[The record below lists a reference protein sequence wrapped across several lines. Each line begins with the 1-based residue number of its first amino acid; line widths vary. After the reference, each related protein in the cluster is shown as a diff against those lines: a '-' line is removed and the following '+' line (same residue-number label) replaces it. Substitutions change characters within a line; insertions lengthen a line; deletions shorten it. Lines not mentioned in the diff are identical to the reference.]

1 MRRAFWRRVKH
12 AGGDAVA
19 NLSIEAVKQQRRWV
33 CWKLTKVPG
42 RDKPTKVPYMP
53 NGRKAESDDPDTW
66 STYAEC
72 NAVVAQF
79 SGVGC
84 VLGDGVFG
92 VDIDECCDAV
102 TGKFTPESREIVIA
116 LDTYAEYSYSG
127 DGCHLLGLGD
137 LDEKYRKNKRKVI
150 VKAVPGCKQI
160 EIKSAGF
167 YFVYTGR
174 HLVKT
179 PPDLMQRQAQLDELC
194 AKVAAVT
201 KSGLIVSAPDEAAR
215 FAKLWAGDMSDY
227 ADNHSVADMAL
238 VHILARRFNNNAFLI
253 DQEFYKSGLYREKW
267 DRLDYKW
274 STIWK
279 VIKGAE
285 VAPAFDDDEPMD
297 EDGPTEYLVEALSES
312 HEGWCPFGEVSL
324 IGAPSGAGKTY
335 FALTVLEKSRNSQ
348 EVWGHKSTP
357 REYRALLH
365 DRSKK
370 AMSRT
375 IRHMKL
381 TPEVRE
387 RIIRLTPAQ
396 QAMTPAESLES
407 LIVDH
412 PGVQVWFIEGLDL
425 WSKNMVK
432 MEVLS
437 PEIDALQR
445 VATKHNVC
453 VLATVGAPKMKG
465 DERYF
470 GRDALYGSSVL
481 ARKVET
487 VILISLTNRE
497 DADSVRQ
504 YDVYPRNGKMEK
516 LYMKWEPAQG
526 LVITEKPPEPEPVQK
541 VSKAMSH
548 VARNCFHKFKP
559 GDRVVYSLDLGS
571 EGTFRRWRDNAVETG
586 TVVEHSDGF
595 YMAASGTGAVTSA

>member
-1 MRRAFWRRVKH
+1 MGKF
-12 AGGDAVA
+12 
-19 NLSIEAVKQQRRWV
+19 SIEDLKQHNRWV

-42 RDKPTKVPYMP
+42 RLKPAKVPYTP
-53 NGRKAESDDPDTW
+53 AGRKAACDDPSTW
-66 STYAEC
+66 SSYAEC
-72 NAVVAQF
+72 IAVAAEF
-79 SGVGC
+79 SGVGYA
-84 VLGDGVFG
+84 LGGGVFG

-102 TGKFTPESREIVIA
+102 TGKFTSESRDVVIA

-127 DGCHLLGLGD
+127 DGCHLLGVGD

-160 EIKSAGF
+160 EIKSDGF

-174 HLVKT
+174 HISKT
-179 PPDLMQRQAQLDELC
+179 PPDLMPRQTQLDALC
-194 AKVAAVT
+194 EQVAAAGKV
-201 KSGLIVSAPDEAAR
+201 GLSLAVPDEAAR
-215 FAKLWAGDMSDY
+215 FQKLMAGDMGDY

-238 VHILARRFNNNAFLI
+238 VNILARRFNNNAFLI
-253 DQEFYKSGLYREKW
+253 DQEFCKSGLYREKW

-285 VAPAFDDDEPMD
+285 IATAFDDEEPMD

-335 FALTVLEKSRNSQ
+335 FALTVLEKVRKG
-348 EVWGHKSTP
+348 EDVWEHKNT
-357 REYRALLH
+357 RRDYRALLH

-375 IRHMKL
+375 VRHMKL
-381 TPEVRE
+381 PPEVRD
-387 RIIRLTPAQ
+387 RIIRLSTAQ
-396 QAMTPAESLES
+396 QAMTPAEALES
-407 LIVDH
+407 LILDY

-425 WSKNMVK
+425 WAPNMMK
-432 MEVLS
+432 MEILAPV
-437 PEIDALQR
+437 IDALQR
-445 VATKHNVC
+445 VATKYNVC

-465 DERYF
+465 DDRYF
-470 GRDALYGSSVL
+470 GRDALYGSSAL

-504 YDVYPRNGKMEK
+504 YDVMPRNGKTEK
-516 LYMKWEPAQG
+516 MYMKWEHPRG
-526 LVITEKPPEPEPVQK
+526 LVLTEKPPDIEPEKK
-541 VSKAMSH
+541 VSKAMAH
-548 VARNCFHKFKP
+548 MARNCFHKFKP
-559 GDRVVYSLDLGS
+559 GDEVTYSKELGAS
-571 EGTFRRWRDNAVETG
+571 TTFYRWRDEAVECG
-586 TVVEHSDGF
+586 QVVNHGGCYFMS
-595 YMAASGTGAVTSA
+595 ASGTGVVASV

>member
-1 MRRAFWRRVKH
+1 MSTI
-12 AGGDAVA
+12 DD
-19 NLSIEAVKQQRRWV
+19 LKQQKRWV

-42 RDKPTKVPYMP
+42 RDKLTKVPYMP
-53 NGRKAESDDPDTW
+53 SGRKAAADDPATW

-72 NAVVAQF
+72 DAVVSQF

-84 VLGDGVFG
+84 ALGEVDGAFIFG

-116 LDTYAEYSYSG
+116 LDTYTEYSYSG
-127 DGCHLLGLGD
+127 DGCHLLGIGD

-174 HLVKT
+174 HIGKT
-179 PPDLMQRQAQLDELC
+179 PWDLMPRQAQLDALC

-201 KSGLIVSAPDEAAR
+201 KTGLSVSAPDEAAR

-238 VHILARRFNNNAFLI
+238 VGILARRFNNNPFLI
-253 DQEFYKSGLYREKW
+253 DTEFCKSGLYREKW

-279 VIKGAE
+279 AIKGAE
-285 VAPAFDDDEPMD
+285 VVAPFSDAEAME
-297 EDGPTEYLVEALSES
+297 EDGPTEYLVEALTEA
-312 HEGWCPFGEVSL
+312 HEGWCPLGEVSL

-335 FALTVLEKSRNSQ
+335 FALTLLEKGRKTG
-348 EVWGHKSTP
+348 EVWGHKCIP

-370 AMSRT
+370 AMGRT

-381 TPEVRE
+381 SPEVRD

-396 QAMTPAESLES
+396 QAMSPAEALES
-407 LIVDH
+407 LILNN
-412 PGVQVWFIEGLDL
+412 PGVQVWLIEGLDL
-425 WSKNMVK
+425 WAPNMLK
-432 MEVLS
+432 MEVLA
-437 PEIDALQR
+437 PVIDALQR

-453 VLATVGAPKMKG
+453 VVGTVGSPKMKG
-465 DERYF
+465 DDRYF
-470 GRDALYGSSVL
+470 GRDALFGSSAL
-481 ARKVET
+481 ARKAET

-497 DADSVRQ
+497 DGDSVRQ
-504 YDVYPRNGKMEK
+504 YDVMPRNGKTEK
-516 LYMKWEPAQG
+516 LYMKWDASQG
-526 LVITEKPPEPEPVQK
+526 LVLTEKPADPQPVHK
-541 VSKAMSH
+541 ISKAM
-548 VARNCFHKFKP
+548 A
-559 GDRVVYSLDLGS
+559 L
-571 EGTFRRWRDNAVETG
+571 
-586 TVVEHSDGF
+586 
-595 YMAASGTGAVTSA
+595 MAAQLPFRSSSPVTAWFIRGT

>member
-1 MRRAFWRRVKH
+1 MTTIDELK
-12 AGGDAVA
+12 
-19 NLSIEAVKQQRRWV
+19 EQRRWV
-33 CWKLTKVPG
+33 CWKLETVS
-42 RDKPTKVPYMP
+42 DKQTKVPYTV
-53 NGRKAESDDPDTW
+53 NGRKASSDDPRTW

-72 NAVVAQF
+72 MAVVSQF

-84 VLGDGVFG
+84 VLGDGIFG

-127 DGCHLLGLGD
+127 DGCHVLGVGD

-150 VKAVPGCKQI
+150 VKKIPGCKQI
-160 EIKSAGF
+160 EIKSDGF

-174 HLVKT
+174 HLAKT
-179 PPDLMQRQAQLDELC
+179 PAELMPRQEQLNGLC
-194 AKVAAVT
+194 AKVAAV
-201 KSGLIVSAPDEAAR
+201 SGITVSVPASDENAR
-215 FAKLWAGDMSDY
+215 FQKLWAGDMSDY
-227 ADNHSVADMAL
+227 ADNHSIADMAL
-238 VHILARRFNNNAFLI
+238 VGILARRFNNNAFLI
-253 DQEFYKSGLYREKW
+253 DQEFCKSGLYREKW

-279 VIKGAE
+279 VIKGADDT
-285 VAPAFDDDEPMD
+285 PAFDSEEPME
-297 EDGPTEYLVEALSES
+297 EDGPTEYLVEALSEA

-335 FALTVLEKSRNSQ
+335 WALTVLEKARKAD
-348 EVWGHKSTP
+348 EVWNHKTKP

-370 AMSRT
+370 AMGRT
-375 IRHMKL
+375 IRHMRL
-381 TPEVRE
+381 PQEMQE
-387 RIIRLTPAQ
+387 RIIRLSTAQ
-396 QAMTPAESLES
+396 QAMTPAESLQS
-407 LIVDH
+407 LILEN

-432 MEVLS
+432 MEVLG

-453 VLATVGAPKMKG
+453 ILATVGSPKMKG
-465 DERYF
+465 DDRYF

-487 VILISLTNRE
+487 VVLITLTDRA

-504 YDVYPRNGKMEK
+504 YDIYPRNGKMEK
-516 LYMKWEPAQG
+516 LYLAWEPSKG
-526 LVITEKPPEPEPVQK
+526 LVVTEKPPEPEPERK
-541 VSKAMSH
+541 AVSKAMAH
-548 VARNCFHKFKP
+548 MARNCFHRFKP
-559 GDRVVYSLDLGS
+559 GDEVVYSPDLGAN
-571 EGTFRRWRDNAVETG
+571 GTFYRWRDDAMDRG
-586 TVVEHSDGF
+586 LVVHHSGKY
-595 YMAASGTGAVTSA
+595 YMAASGTGVVTSA

>member
-1 MRRAFWRRVKH
+1 MTMT
-12 AGGDAVA
+12 
-19 NLSIEAVKQQRRWV
+19 NLTIDDLKLQRRWV
-33 CWKLTKVPG
+33 CWRLTKVPG

-53 NGRKAESDDPDTW
+53 SGRKAESDDPATW

-72 NAVVAQF
+72 KAVVSQF

-150 VKAVPGCKQI
+150 VKAIPGCKQI

-174 HLVKT
+174 HLDKT
-179 PPDLMQRQAQLDELC
+179 PWDLVPRQAQLDALC
-194 AKVAAVT
+194 AKVAAVAKT
-201 KSGLIVSAPDEAAR
+201 GLSVSTPEDEAAR

-227 ADNHSVADMAL
+227 ADNHSVSDMAL
-238 VHILARRFNNNAFLI
+238 VNILARRVNNNAFLI
-253 DQEFYKSGLYREKW
+253 DAEFCKSGLYREKW

-285 VAPAFDDDEPMD
+285 VAAAFDEEEPME
-297 EDGPTEYLVEALSES
+297 EDGPTEYLVDALSDA

-335 FALTVLEKSRNSQ
+335 FGLTVLEKARKSS
-348 EVWGHKSTP
+348 EVWGHKTSP

-370 AMSRT
+370 AMGRT
-375 IRHMKL
+375 IRHMRL
-381 TPEVRE
+381 PPEMQD

-396 QAMTPAESLES
+396 QAMSPAEALES
-407 LIVDH
+407 LILDN

-453 VLATVGAPKMKG
+453 VLATVGSPKMKG
-465 DERYF
+465 DDRYF

-497 DADSVRQ
+497 DADSPRQ

-516 LYMKWEPAQG
+516 MWMKWEPGQG
-526 LVITEKPPEPEPVQK
+526 LVLTEKPPDPEPERK
-541 VSKAMSH
+541 VSKAMAH
-548 VARNCFHKFKP
+548 MAQNCFHRFKP
-559 GDRVVYSLDLGS
+559 GDEVTYCRELGS
-571 EGTFRRWRDNAVETG
+571 NATFYRWRDDAVETG
-586 TVVEHSDGF
+586 QVVNHGGCF
-595 YMAASGTGAVTSA
+595 YMATSGTGVVVSA

>member
-1 MRRAFWRRVKH
+1 M
-12 AGGDAVA
+12 
-19 NLSIEAVKQQRRWV
+19 SITIDDLKQQKRWV
-33 CWKLTKVPG
+33 CWKLTNVPG
-42 RDKPTKVPYMP
+42 KPKPTKVPYQP
-53 NGRKAESDDPDTW
+53 NGRKAESNEPSTW

-72 NAVVAQF
+72 VAVVSNF

-116 LDTYAEYSYSG
+116 LDTYGEYSYSG
-127 DGCHLLGLGD
+127 DGCHLLGVGD

-150 VKAVPGCKQI
+150 VKAIPGCKQI
-160 EIKSAGF
+160 EIKSDGF

-174 HLVKT
+174 HLSKT
-179 PPDLMQRQAQLDELC
+179 PADLMPRQAQLDALC
-194 AKVAAVT
+194 DKVAAVT
-201 KSGLIVSAPDEAAR
+201 KPGVSVSAPDEAAR
-215 FAKLWAGDMSDY
+215 FEKLWAGDMSDY

-238 VHILARRFNNNAFLI
+238 VGILARRFNNNAFLI
-253 DQEFYKSGLYREKW
+253 DAEFCKSGLYREKW

-279 VIKGAE
+279 VIKGAD
-285 VAPAFDDDEPMD
+285 VAAAFDDEEPME
-297 EDGPTEYLVEALSES
+297 EDGETLYLVDALSEA

-335 FALTVLEKSRNSQ
+335 FALTVLEKVRNGLD
-348 EVWGHKSTP
+348 VWGHKSTP

-370 AMSRT
+370 AMART
-375 IRHMKL
+375 VRHMKL
-381 TPEVRE
+381 PPEVRD
-387 RIIRLTPAQ
+387 RIIRLSTAQ
-396 QAMTPAESLES
+396 QAMSPAEALES
-407 LIVDH
+407 LILDN
-412 PGVQVWFIEGLDL
+412 PGVQVWFIEGLDM
-425 WSKNMVK
+425 WSKNMLK

-453 VLATVGAPKMKG
+453 VLATVGAPKMKA
-465 DERYF
+465 DDRYF

-487 VILISLTNRE
+487 VVLIALTNRE
-497 DADSVRQ
+497 DADSTRQ
-504 YDVYPRNGKMEK
+504 YEVYPRNGKMEK
-516 LYMKWEPAQG
+516 LYMKWEPGQG
-526 LVITEKPPEPEPVQK
+526 LVVTEKPPDPEPEKK
-541 VSKAMSH
+541 VSKAMVH
-548 VARNCFHKFKP
+548 MARNCFHRFKP
-559 GDRVVYSLDLGS
+559 GDEVVYSKELGAHS
-571 EGTFRRWRDNAVETG
+571 TFYRWRDDAVECG
-586 TVVEHSDGF
+586 QVVNHGGCF
-595 YMAASGTGAVTSA
+595 YMATSGTGVVSSA

>member
-1 MRRAFWRRVKH
+1 MTIAE
-12 AGGDAVA
+12 
-19 NLSIEAVKQQRRWV
+19 LQQQKRWV
-33 CWKLTKVPG
+33 CWKLTKVSG

-53 NGRKAESDDPDTW
+53 SGRKAESDDPATW
-66 STYAEC
+66 STYADC
-72 NAVVAQF
+72 NAVVSQF

-150 VKAVPGCKQI
+150 VKAVPGSKQI

-174 HLVKT
+174 HLAKT
-179 PPDLMQRQAQLDELC
+179 PPDLLPRQAQLDTLC

-201 KSGLIVSAPDEAAR
+201 KDSLTVSAPDEAAR
-215 FAKLWAGDMSDY
+215 FEKLWRGDMSDY

-238 VHILARRFNNNAFLI
+238 VSILARRFNNNAFLI
-253 DQEFYKSGLYREKW
+253 DAEFCKSGLYREKW
-267 DRLDYKW
+267 DRPDYKW

-279 VIKGAE
+279 VIKDAAI
-285 VAPAFDDDEPMD
+285 APAFDDEEPLD
-297 EDGPTEYLVEALSES
+297 EDGPTEYLVEALSEA

-335 FALTVLEKSRNSQ
+335 FALTVLEKVHKR
-348 EVWGHKSTP
+348 EDVWGHKSTP
-357 REYRALLH
+357 REYRAVLN

-370 AMSRT
+370 AMGRT
-375 IRHMKL
+375 IRHMQL
-381 TPEVRE
+381 PPEIAE
-387 RIIRLTPAQ
+387 RIIRLSSAQ
-396 QAMTPAESLES
+396 QAMSPAEALES
-407 LIVDH
+407 LILDN

-453 VLATVGAPKMKG
+453 ILATVGSPKMRG
-465 DERYF
+465 DDRYF
-470 GRDALYGSSVL
+470 GRDALYGSSAL

-497 DADSVRQ
+497 DADSVRL
-504 YDVYPRNGKMEK
+504 YDVMPRNGKTEK
-516 LYMKWEPAQG
+516 LYMKWEHSQG
-526 LVITEKPPEPEPVQK
+526 LVITEKPPDPEPVKK
-541 VSKAMSH
+541 VSEVMARM
-548 VARNCFHKFKP
+548 ARNCFHKFKP
-559 GDRVVYSLDLGS
+559 GDEVTHSNDLGS
-571 EGTFRRWRDNAVETG
+571 ASTFYRWRDAAVESG
-586 TVVEHSDGF
+586 QVVNHGRCF
-595 YMAASGTGAVTSA
+595 YMATSGTGVVASV

>member
-1 MRRAFWRRVKH
+1 MTS
-12 AGGDAVA
+12 
-19 NLSIEAVKQQRRWV
+19 LSIEYLKWQRRWV
-33 CWKLTKVPG
+33 CWKLTNVAG
-42 RDKPTKVPYMP
+42 RDKPTKVPYQP
-53 NGRKAESDDPDTW
+53 NGRKAESDDPATW

-72 NAVVAQF
+72 NAVVSQF
-79 SGVGC
+79 SGIGC
-84 VLGDGVFG
+84 VLGEVDGLCAFG

-102 TGKFTPESREIVIA
+102 TGKFTPESREIVIS
-116 LDTYAEYSYSG
+116 LDTYAEYSFSG
-127 DGCHLLGLGD
+127 DGCHLLGIGD

-174 HLVKT
+174 HLSKT
-179 PPDLMQRQAQLDELC
+179 PSDLMPRQAQLDALC

-201 KSGLIVSAPDEAAR
+201 KDKLTVSAPDEAAR

-227 ADNHSVADMAL
+227 ADNHSIADMAL
-238 VHILARRFNNNAFLI
+238 VSILARRFSNNAFLI
-253 DQEFYKSGLYREKW
+253 DAEFCKSGLYRDKW

-285 VAPAFDDDEPMD
+285 VAAAFDDEEPMD
-297 EDGPTEYLVEALSES
+297 EDGETSYLVEALSEA

-335 FALTVLEKSRNSQ
+335 FALTMLEKARKGA

-370 AMSRT
+370 AMGRT
-375 IRHMKL
+375 IRHMRL
-381 TPEVRE
+381 PQEMQD
-387 RIIRLTPAQ
+387 RIVRLTPAQ
-396 QAMTPAESLES
+396 QAMTPAEALQA
-407 LIVDH
+407 LIIDE

-425 WSKNMVK
+425 WSKNMLK

-445 VATKHNVC
+445 IATKHNVC
-453 VLATVGAPKMKG
+453 VLATVGAPKMRG
-465 DERYF
+465 DDRYF

-487 VILISLTNRE
+487 VIMISLTDKEN
-497 DADSVRQ
+497 ADSVRL
-504 YDVYPRNGKMEK
+504 YDIYPRNGKMEK
-516 LYMKWEPAQG
+516 LYMKWEPTEG
-526 LVITEKPPEPEPVQK
+526 LVVTEKPPETEPVKK
-541 VSKAMSH
+541 VSKAQAHM
-548 VARNCFHKFKP
+548 ARNCFHKFKP
-559 GDRVVYSLDLGS
+559 GDEVVYCSELGANA
-571 EGTFRRWRDNAVETG
+571 TFYRWRDDAVDIG
-586 TVVEHSDGF
+586 TVVKHGGKF
-595 YMAASGTGAVTSA
+595 YMAASGTGVVTTA

>member
-1 MRRAFWRRVKH
+1 MTVT
-12 AGGDAVA
+12 
-19 NLSIEAVKQQRRWV
+19 IEQLKAQRRWV
-33 CWKLTKVPG
+33 CWRLTTVPG
-42 RDKPTKVPYMP
+42 KAKATKVPYMP
-53 NGRKAESDDPDTW
+53 NGRKAESDDPSTW

-72 NAVVAQF
+72 MAVVSQF

-92 VDIDECCDAV
+92 ADIDACCDAT
-102 TGKFTPESREIVIA
+102 TGKFTPESREIVIG

-137 LDEKYRKNKRKVI
+137 LDEKYRKSKRKVI
-150 VKAVPGCKQI
+150 VKAIPGCKQI

-179 PPDLMQRQAQLDELC
+179 PADLMPRQEQLDALC

-201 KSGLIVSAPDEAAR
+201 KTGLTVSAPDEAAR

-238 VHILARRFNNNAFLI
+238 VSILARRFNNNAFLI
-253 DQEFYKSGLYREKW
+253 DAEFCKSGLYRDKW
-267 DRLDYKW
+267 ERLDYKW

-285 VAPAFDDDEPMD
+285 PPAVFDDTEPME
-297 EDGPTEYLVEALSES
+297 EDGETLYLVEALSDG

-335 FALTVLEKSRNSQ
+335 FALTVLEKARNAA
-348 EVWGHKSTP
+348 EVWGHKTTA

-370 AMSRT
+370 AMGRT
-375 IRHMKL
+375 IRHMRL
-381 TPEVRE
+381 PQEMRD

-396 QAMTPAESLES
+396 QKMTPAEALEG
-407 LIVDH
+407 LILDN

-432 MEVLS
+432 MEILS

-445 VATKHNVC
+445 VAMKHNVC

-497 DADSVRQ
+497 DADSARQ

-516 LYMKWEPAQG
+516 MYMKWEPSQG
-526 LVITEKPPEPEPVQK
+526 LVITEKPPDPEPERK
-541 VSKAMSH
+541 VSKAMAH
-548 VARNCFHKFKP
+548 MARNCFHRFKP
-559 GDRVVYSLDLGS
+559 GDEVIYSPELGAN
-571 EGTFRRWRDNAVETG
+571 GTFYRWRDDAVDTG
-586 TVVEHSDGF
+586 QVVHHSGKY
-595 YMAASGTGAVTSA
+595 YMAASGSGVVASA

>member
-1 MRRAFWRRVKH
+1 MTIQELQSEH
-12 AGGDAVA
+12 
-19 NLSIEAVKQQRRWV
+19 RWV

-42 RDKPTKVPYMP
+42 KDKPTKVPYMP
-53 NGRKAESDDPDTW
+53 CGRKAESDDPTTW

-72 NAVVAQF
+72 MAVVSQF

-92 VDIDECCDAV
+92 VDIDECCDAAAE
-102 TGKFTPESREIVIA
+102 KFTPESREIVIA
-116 LDTYAEYSYSG
+116 LNTYAEYSYSG

-150 VKAVPGCKQI
+150 VKAIPGCKQI

-174 HLVKT
+174 HMHKT
-179 PPDLMQRQAQLDELC
+179 PWDLIPRQAELDALC

-201 KSGLIVSAPDEAAR
+201 KQGLLVSTEDEAAR

-238 VHILARRFNNNAFLI
+238 VNILARRFNNNAFLI
-253 DQEFYKSGLYREKW
+253 DAEFCKSGLFRPKW

-279 VIKGAE
+279 VIKGAD
-285 VAPAFDDDEPMD
+285 VPAAFDEEERME
-297 EDGPTEYLVEALSES
+297 EDGDTQYLVEALSDA

-335 FALTVLEKSRNSQ
+335 FALTVLEKVRKG
-348 EVWGHKSTP
+348 EELWGHKSTP

-370 AMSRT
+370 AMART
-375 IRHMKL
+375 VRHMKL
-381 TPEVRE
+381 PPEVRD

-396 QAMTPAESLES
+396 QAMTPAEAVEA
-407 LIVDH
+407 LILDN

-425 WSKNMVK
+425 WSPNMMK
-432 MEVLS
+432 MEILAPV
-437 PEIDALQR
+437 IDALQR
-445 VATKHNVC
+445 VATRHNVC
-453 VLATVGAPKMKG
+453 VLGTVGAPKMKG

-470 GRDALYGSSVL
+470 GRDALYGSSAL
-481 ARKVET
+481 ARKTET

-504 YDVYPRNGKMEK
+504 YDVMPRNGKSEK
-516 LYMKWEPAQG
+516 MWMKWEPGAG
-526 LVITEKPPEPEPVQK
+526 LVVTEKPAEPEPEQR
-541 VSKAMSH
+541 VSIAMRH
-548 VARNCFHKFKP
+548 MAQNCFHKFKP
-559 GDRVVYSLDLGS
+559 GDEVIYSKDLGAHS
-571 EGTFRRWRDNAVETG
+571 TFYRWRDGAADTG
-586 TVVEHSDGF
+586 LVVHHGDGY
-595 YMAASGTGAVTSA
+595 YMAASGTGVVMTSG

>member
-1 MRRAFWRRVKH
+1 MTITE
-12 AGGDAVA
+12 
-19 NLSIEAVKQQRRWV
+19 LQQQKRWV

-42 RDKPTKVPYMP
+42 RDKLTKVPYMP
-53 NGRKAESDDPDTW
+53 SGRKAESDEPSTW
-66 STYAEC
+66 STYDEC
-72 NAVVAQF
+72 KAVVSQF
-79 SGVGC
+79 SGLGC

-127 DGCHLLGLGD
+127 DGCHLLGIGD
-137 LDEKYRKNKRKVI
+137 LDEKYRKQKRKVI
-150 VKAVPGCKQI
+150 VNQHVPGCKQI

-174 HLVKT
+174 HLTKT
-179 PPDLMQRQAQLDELC
+179 PSALMPRQAQLDALC

-201 KSGLIVSAPDEAAR
+201 KTGISLSAPDEAAR

-238 VHILARRFNNNAFLI
+238 VSILARRFNNNPFLI
-253 DQEFYKSGLYREKW
+253 DAEFCKSGLYREKW

-279 VIKGAE
+279 VIKGADIT
-285 VAPAFDDDEPMD
+285 PAFDDEEPME
-297 EDGPTEYLVEALSES
+297 EDGPTEYLVEALSEA

-335 FALTVLEKSRNSQ
+335 FALTVLEKVRKC
-348 EVWGHKSTP
+348 EDIWGHNSAP

-370 AMSRT
+370 AMGRT

-381 TPEVRE
+381 PPEVRD
-387 RIIRLTPAQ
+387 RIIRLTTVQQGLSPAD
-396 QAMTPAESLES
+396 AVES
-407 LIVDH
+407 LILDN

-425 WSKNMVK
+425 WAPNMMK
-432 MEVLS
+432 MEILAPV
-437 PEIDALQR
+437 IDALQR

-453 VLATVGAPKMKG
+453 VLATVGSPKMKA
-465 DERYF
+465 DDRYF
-470 GRDALYGSSVL
+470 GRDALYGSSAL

-497 DADSVRQ
+497 DADSARL
-504 YDVYPRNGKMEK
+504 YDVMPRNGKTEK
-516 LYMKWEPAQG
+516 LYMKWEPGQG
-526 LVITEKPPEPEPVQK
+526 LVLTEKPPDPEPVKK
-541 VSKAMSH
+541 VSDAMARM
-548 VARNCFHKFKP
+548 ARNCFHKFKP
-559 GDRVVYSLDLGS
+559 GDEVTYSKDLGANA
-571 EGTFRRWRDNAVETG
+571 TFYRWRDDAVESG
-586 TVVEHSDGF
+586 QVVKHGGCF
-595 YMAASGTGAVTSA
+595 YMAASGTGVVASA